1 MTPDLNQMTT
11 TELKQYISVH
21 RNDEQKFHAALTV
34 MMTRRGP
41 NLPVPGD
48 MADPEG
54 TIAALF
60 AEKLKNSQDL
70 DAAQP

>member
-21 RNDEQKFHAALTV
+21 RNDEQKFHAALAV

-41 NLPVPGD
+41 SFPAPLD
-48 MADPEG
+48 MADAEA
-54 TIAALF
+54 TIAALLLEQLKK
-60 AEKLKNSQDL
+60 AE
-70 DAAQP
+70 